1 MKLQRYLQS
10 AVALALVS
18 AAAAAEEAPAVI
30 RPVEVPTITLPPF
43 KPVGVAKFD
52 ATKIKAAPWDLQ
64 QIKAPEAWAKNPAA
78 KGKGV
83 RVAILDTGCQND
95 HPGLNGRVVASY
107 NAIDKSRNVTD
118 RHGHGTW
125 CVGAV
130 HAVVPEADLIVV
142 KVLNDNGSGRVDQIA
157 HGIDWAVTEGKA
169 DVLSLSLG
177 GPTPDTFQQP
187 AIQRAIAA
195 GVVVVCAAGND
206 GGPRDT
212 EGYPGRYPESISV
225 GASTRDGRLASF
237 SSWGPNVFT
246 VDPGDNVTGLL
257 PGNQEGEMSGT
268 SMACPKAAGKCA
280 SWIASNAIAKDARR
294 SILFR
299 RAVIDAS
306 PFKERN
312 NARGHGLY
320 TLDKITGTAAPKP
333 PPPVPGKP
341 LVVTITLGDL
351 SPAKQAELI
360 AGGVTT
366 FKLEVGHGQG
376 GTQPS
381 GPAVLP
387 MPSVKQAPAPVPVPT
402 PQPVPGYWSPPA
414 QPWYQPIPQPVP
426 MRMPGGCP
434 GGVCLTPI
442 YQPAPAQI
450 LPQFRPFG
458 GRFR

>member
-1 MKLQRYLQS
+1 MKNKLRHYFR
-10 AVALALVS
+10 AITALALVATT
-18 AAAAAEEAPAVI
+18 AAHAEEPEVVK
-30 RPVEVPTITLPPF
+30 PVDVPTIVIPPF

-52 ATKIKAAPWDLQ
+52 ETKVKTAPWDLQ
-64 QIKAPEAWAKNPAA
+64 QVKVPEAWAKNPAA

-130 HAVVPEADLIVV
+130 HAVVPDADLIVV

-169 DVLSLSLG
+169 DVISMSLG

-195 GVVVVCAAGND
+195 GCVVICAAGND
-206 GGPRDT
+206 GGPGDT

-225 GASTRDGRLASF
+225 GASTREGRLATF
-237 SSWGPNVFT
+237 SSWGPNVYT
-246 VDPGDNVTGLL
+246 VDPGDNVTGLV
-257 PGNQEGEMSGT
+257 PGSQEGEMSGT

-280 SWIASNAIAKDARR
+280 SWIASNAIAKDSHRV
-294 SILFR
+294 IKFR
-299 RAVIDAS
+299 AAVLVAS

-320 TLDKITGTAAPKP
+320 TLDKITGSAVAPP
-333 PPPVPGKP
+333 LPPVPGKP
-341 LVVTITLGDL
+341 LVVTITMGDL
-351 SPAKQAELI
+351 TAAKQAELQ

-366 FKLEVGHGQG
+366 FRLEVGHGTG
-376 GTQPS
+376 GTLPSAPVMPTIKTQPA
-381 GPAVLP
+381 PVP
-387 MPSVKQAPAPVPVPT
+387 APAPVYQ

-414 QPWYQPIPQPVP
+414 QPWYPPVPQPVP
-426 MRMPGGCP
+426 QYMPQRTCPPGGCQP
-434 GGVCLTPI
+434 CP
-442 YQPAPAQI
+442 QPAQW
-450 LPQFRPFG
+450 QPFG